1 MQTLES
7 VTAEI
12 GKMILVIGGSMTR
25 DAESKIKHNVSKL
38 FIHILLSKCN
48 YIKNENKKKLKLSLF
63 RVNTFNMQE

>member
-48 YIKNENKKKLKLSLF
+48 YIKNENK
-63 RVNTFNMQE
+63 N

>member
-25 DAESKIKHNVSKL
+25 DAESKKNHNVSKL

-48 YIKNENKKKLKLSLF
+48 YIKNENK
-63 RVNTFNMQE
+63 N